1 MKVVSRGA
9 TPQSGT
15 CHSCLASPKIK
26 ALPEIKAGV
35 IVADPEWCFEPD
47 RARLGCIAPLR
58 LTTTPATG
66 TFAKAKARFLHNWQ
80 KCRDR
85 DRPPAM

>member
-35 IVADPEWCFEPD
+35 IVADPEWCFEPRSREIGMH
-47 RARLGCIAPLR
+47 RAAEAHDHSCHGNVC
-58 LTTTPATG
+58 
-66 TFAKAKARFLHNWQ
+66 
-80 KCRDR
+80 
-85 DRPPAM
+85 